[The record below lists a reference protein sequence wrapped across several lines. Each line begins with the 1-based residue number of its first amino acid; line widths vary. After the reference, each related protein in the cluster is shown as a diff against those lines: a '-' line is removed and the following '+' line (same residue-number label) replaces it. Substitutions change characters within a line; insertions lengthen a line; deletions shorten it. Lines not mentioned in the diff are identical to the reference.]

1 MDGQIQD
8 DNFRVINDL
17 IYYKGWI
24 FLVPGSALKAKILHA
39 CHNSPVAG
47 HQGISKTYRQVR
59 ERFAWKG
66 LKEDVMKHVK
76 ECTTC
81 QENKDEH
88 MHPAGLLQP
97 LPIPEHKWE
106 SISMDFITG
115 LPRAQGKDCIF
126 MVVDRLTKFAH
137 FFPISTDF
145 SAAQVAELFFREV
158 FRLHGLPKTIISDRD
173 SRFMS
178 TFWQELFR
186 LVGTTLTPSTSYHPQ
201 TDGQTEIVNKWVE
214 GYLRNYIAGQQKAWV
229 RWLHLGEYCYN
240 TTQHMSIGMS
250 PFRALYSYDPLS
262 FVEIAFGDSRA
273 PMV

>member
-1 MDGQIQD
+1 
-8 DNFRVINDL
+8 
-17 IYYKGWI
+17 
-24 FLVPGSALKAKILHA
+24 
-39 CHNSPVAG
+39 
-47 HQGISKTYRQVR
+47 
-59 ERFAWKG
+59 
-66 LKEDVMKHVK
+66 
-76 ECTTC
+76 
-81 QENKDEH
+81 
-88 MHPAGLLQP
+88 
-97 LPIPEHKWE
+97 
-106 SISMDFITG
+106 
-115 LPRAQGKDCIF
+115 

-137 FFPISTDF
+137 FFPIATDF

-186 LVGTTLTPSTSYHPQ
+186 LVGTALTPSTSYHPQ
-201 TDGQTEIVNKWVE
+201 TDGQTEIINKWVE
-214 GYLRNYIAGQQKAWV
+214 GYLRNYVAGQQKAWV

-273 PMV
+273 PMAQDWIQQSQDILRELKDHLQRAQNQQKVQADKHRVDRTFEVGDLVYLRLQPYRQASIKRSGAEKL